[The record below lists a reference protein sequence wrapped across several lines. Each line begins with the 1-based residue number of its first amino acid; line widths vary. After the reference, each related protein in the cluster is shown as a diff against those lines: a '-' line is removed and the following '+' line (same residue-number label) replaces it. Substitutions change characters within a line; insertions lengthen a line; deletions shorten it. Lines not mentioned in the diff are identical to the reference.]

1 MKRSLLLIGL
11 LAAPQLALAQEPA
24 PVEPAQVQPT
34 ETPAVLAPQPRQLR
48 LVQPQQQPRQLLLQP
63 QQLQLAVERAE
74 PAEPAEAVTDQPVA
88 PDEAAEPTLLQA
100 IEPSDQAFPEDPAA
114 DDALEQGLADG
125 FADDDLF
132 APTAEAQDAPVVD
145 EPVEEQAD
153 ATPADT
159 APPVEAEAHGPNYPA
174 MVFNF
179 LVFAGILVLLFRKPL
194 KQYLTSRH
202 RDVVDGLEESARIKE
217 AAERKHAE
225 YTERL
230 AHLDD
235 ELESLRQE
243 MIQAGEAER
252 DRIIAEAETR
262 AARMRRDAQ
271 FLIDQQMKQLKAD
284 LTREAIEA
292 AVKSAEQLLTG
303 QTSAAD
309 QERLAKSYLSD
320 VESSMKD
327 SSARH
332 KGEVQA

>member
-1 MKRSLLLIGL
+1 MKRSLLMIGL

-24 PVEPAQVQPT
+24 PVEPAQAQQAEPT
-34 ETPAVLAPQPRQLR
+34 AVPAPQPRQLR
-48 LVQPQQQPRQLLLQP
+48 LTQPQQQTRQLQLLQPRQL
-63 QQLQLAVERAE
+63 QLEVKRAQ
-74 PAEPAEAVTDQPVA
+74 PAEVVTDELVA
-88 PDEAAEPTLLQA
+88 PDEAEPTLLQA

-132 APTAEAQDAPVVD
+132 APTAEAQDAPMVD

-153 ATPADT
+153 TTPADT
-159 APPVEAEAHGPNYPA
+159 APAVEMEAETQGTNYPA

-235 ELESLRQE
+235 ELESLRKE

-271 FLIDQQMKQLKAD
+271 FLIDQQMKQLEAD

-327 SSARH
+327 SSARQ